1 MDFLFLLLPSLPFFF
16 SFPFFSSSPFP
27 LTPSLSPLPPP
38 QGELFDH
45 GLDSWA
51 TILLPLS
58 LFSALGR
65 GNQWGGSPHE
75 AFLPTLAILAG
86 FYLSHWEKYIT
97 GILYLPWIY
106 DVLQLVRS
114 CVHNCCSSLGVWH
127 VSHGYVGSF
136 LMPAGREE
144 QFTQDHSTCRALFR
158 NLVKGRQKL
167 SIENLWGVTIQV
179 GVLTHQLINSKR
191 VGLSCKVGGKYPL
204 LTPLP

>member
-1 MDFLFLLLPSLPFFF
+1 MDSLPSSPLPFLPFFF
-16 SFPFFSSSPFP
+16 PIPSP
-27 LTPSLSPLPPP
+27 PSLSPTPP
-38 QGELFDH
+38 GELFDH

-114 CVHNCCSSLGVWH
+114 YVHSCCSSLGVWRLAR
-127 VSHGYVGSF
+127 VTWLCWFISYACWKRTIYTGIK
-136 LMPAGREE
+136 E
-144 QFTQDHSTCRALFR
+144 QFIPLAGLHSEILLR
-158 NLVKGRQKL
+158 
-167 SIENLWGVTIQV
+167 
-179 GVLTHQLINSKR
+179 
-191 VGLSCKVGGKYPL
+191 GGKN
-204 LTPLP
+204 